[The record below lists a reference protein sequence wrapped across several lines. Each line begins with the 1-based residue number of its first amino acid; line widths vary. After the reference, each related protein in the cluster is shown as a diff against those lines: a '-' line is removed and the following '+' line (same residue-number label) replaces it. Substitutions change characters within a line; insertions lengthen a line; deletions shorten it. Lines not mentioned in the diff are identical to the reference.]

1 MKNNFT
7 DFSINVFDDA
17 KKKKY
22 LSKAVCKALT
32 KAKING
38 TIPCDK
44 VINSYAK
51 ALYCWATERGVCRFS
66 HYFMPLNGHTSQ
78 KKDSFHSIDRSES
91 LIAKF
96 KGKHLR
102 FGEGDASSFPNG
114 GLRQTFEARGIS
126 QIDFT
131 CDPFIKDD
139 CLYVPTTFYSH
150 NGCSLDAKTPLVASQ
165 NTLNFQAVRLLKLLG
180 EKVKFVQ
187 SVVGAEQEYFLIDK
201 NIASKR
207 PDLLLA
213 GRTLFGAVPPKGQEF
228 CDHYFGKIPQ
238 HVSGFMQE
246 VDNALWKLGIIVKTE
261 HNEVAPKQFEL
272 ATCYTPVTK
281 HCEQNLLIMET
292 LKTVASKF
300 DFVCLLHEKP
310 FAQFNGSGKHN
321 NWSLVTDKGE
331 NLFEPTND
339 VKKNLRFL
347 LFISAVVKAVDEYG
361 DILTAFS
368 SSAENDLRL
377 GGNEAPPQILS
388 VFLGGL
394 SQAVEHLN
402 DNNLETF
409 LRSSTDRNRTSPFAY
424 YGNKFE
430 FRMLGSSFNIAEFN
444 TALNVSVAESLR
456 QFADKLQT
464 YADKTQG
471 TKDII
476 TETFEKHGKIVF
488 DGDNYSKS
496 WNAEAKR
503 RNLHSYTAVDAYKTI
518 TVSKNVE
525 LFAKHNVLTKQELYA
540 RQNILWEKYCNTVI
554 LEARLAID
562 MANKLCIPCSVEQL
576 EHINILATNLEQS
589 NFSAAYESDL
599 ASQLSLLICKADT
612 ELWNLKNNLEMSV
625 NCKNLY
631 AKAKCLSKTV
641 RKNMGTLRITVDK
654 LESVCPKK
662 LWALPSIADILFG
675 E

>member
-1 MKNNFT
+1 MKNNST
-7 DFSINVFDDA
+7 DFSIDVFDDA

-22 LSKAVCKALT
+22 LSASVCKALA

-38 TIPCDK
+38 AIPCDK
-44 VINSYAK
+44 VIERYAK
-51 ALYCWATERGVCRFS
+51 ALYYWAKERGVCRFS
-66 HYFMPLNGHTSQ
+66 HYFMPLNGHTAQ
-78 KKDSFHSIDRSES
+78 KKDSFHSIDERES

-131 CDPFIKDD
+131 CDPFIKDG
-139 CLYVPTTFYSH
+139 CLYVPTTFCSH
-150 NGCSLDAKTPLVASQ
+150 NGCSLDAKTPLIASQ
-165 NTLNFQAVRLLKLLG
+165 NALNAQAVRLLKLLG
-180 EKVKFVQ
+180 EKVKYVE

-201 NIASKR
+201 SIASKR
-207 PDLLLA
+207 PDLVIT
-213 GRTLFGAVPPKGQEF
+213 GRTLFGEAPAKGQEF

-238 HVSGFMQE
+238 NVNAFMRE
-246 VDNALWKLGIIVKTE
+246 VDSALWKLGIIVKTE
-261 HNEVAPKQFEL
+261 HNEVAPRQFEL
-272 ATCYTPVTK
+272 ATCYTPATR

-292 LKTVASKF
+292 LKTAAEKF
-300 DFVCLLHEKP
+300 GFVCLLHEKP

-347 LFISAVVKAVDEYG
+347 LFISAVIKAVDEYG
-361 DILTAFS
+361 DIITAFS

-394 SQAVEHLN
+394 SQAVEHIN
-402 DNNLETF
+402 DNDFEAF

-430 FRMLGSSFNIAEFN
+430 FRMLGSSFNIAELN
-444 TALNVSVAESLR
+444 TALNVALAESLR
-456 QFADKLQT
+456 QFADTLQT
-464 YADKTQG
+464 ETDKIQGVKSIIADVFK
-471 TKDII
+471 
-476 TETFEKHGKIVF
+476 KHGKIVF

-503 RNLHSYTAVDAYKTI
+503 RNLHSYTAADAYKTI
-518 TVSKNVE
+518 TASKNVE
-525 LFAKHNVLTKQELYA
+525 LFAKHNVLSKQELYA

-554 LEARLAID
+554 MEARLAID

-576 EHINILATNLEQS
+576 EHISILASNLEQGNYS
-589 NFSAAYESDL
+589 YAYESDM

-641 RKNMGTLRITVDK
+641 RKNMETLKTTVDK

-662 LWALPSIADILFG
+662 LWALPSISDILFG